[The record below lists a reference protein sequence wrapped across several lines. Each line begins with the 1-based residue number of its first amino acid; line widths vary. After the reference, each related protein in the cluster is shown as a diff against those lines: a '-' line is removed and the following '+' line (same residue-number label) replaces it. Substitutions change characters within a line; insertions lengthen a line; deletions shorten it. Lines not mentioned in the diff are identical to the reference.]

1 VLLDANCSEIDP
13 QELQSMEEKAVQN
26 LMQKIGETVFWG
38 PDHEVPLL
46 RFDNWAGEYVRMED
60 GEQLVDE
67 IDQQEGW
74 ASKEVTIY
82 VELVDL
88 NHDSKVGYVPSK
100 MAEQMVDDQWVAQQ
114 QIVPMVTDPTVL
126 GEEIWARK
134 VVVDWNVVELNG
146 STDLV
151 IAPISDI
158 AMATMFGIPV
168 DDRNKE
174 KDDNSLPADGNTNAT
189 TENVDQEELMREAV
203 DDVDDADDNE
213 LVSL

>member
-1 VLLDANCSEIDP
+1 MLLDANCSEIDP

-26 LMQKIGETVFWG
+26 LVQRIGETVFWG
-38 PDHEVPLL
+38 PDHEVSLL
-46 RFDNWAGEYVRMED
+46 RFDNWAGEYVRIED

-82 VELVDL
+82 AKLVDL

-100 MAEQMVDDQWVAQQ
+100 MAAQMVDDQWVAQQ
-114 QIVPMVTDPTVL
+114 QIVPMVTEPTVL
-126 GEEIWARK
+126 GEEIGARK
-134 VVVDWNVVELNG
+134 VVVDWNVVELNE

-174 KDDNSLPADGNTNAT
+174 KDDNSLPAT
-189 TENVDQEELMREAV
+189 QMQPLKMWIKK
-203 DDVDDADDNE
+203 
-213 LVSL
+213 S